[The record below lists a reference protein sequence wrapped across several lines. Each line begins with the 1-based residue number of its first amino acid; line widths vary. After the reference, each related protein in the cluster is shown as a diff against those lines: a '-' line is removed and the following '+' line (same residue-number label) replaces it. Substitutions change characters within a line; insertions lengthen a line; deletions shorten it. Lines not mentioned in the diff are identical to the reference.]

1 MPAGS
6 WQGDPPLLG
15 LTLPWNEA
23 GEWGKKA
30 VSRFGHTRVF
40 LFYRLHVPAA
50 SCAQHGPRLTSTTIL
65 LNVLQRYEESAGN
78 IRYYLLGDGIIGG
91 YPCPKVKNHVIPP
104 EESRDPERAE
114 SRYTWKG
121 SRDPLE
127 ERGSSEK
134 SPSPTL

>member
-1 MPAGS
+1 MG
-6 WQGDPPLLG
+6 
-15 LTLPWNEA
+15 
-23 GEWGKKA
+23 
-30 VSRFGHTRVF
+30 
-40 LFYRLHVPAA
+40 
-50 SCAQHGPRLTSTTIL
+50 
-65 LNVLQRYEESAGN
+65 
-78 IRYYLLGDGIIGG
+78 
-91 YPCPKVKNHVIPP
+91 KNHVIPP